1 MTMAERKDKRKQTQ
15 KQQAAATPKL
25 HPRGLA
31 RSVAK
36 TLGGGKVR
44 KNWREQVAKLPRTL
58 PFKKKPHYR
67 DCVGHAGGQV

>member
-1 MTMAERKDKRKQTQ
+1 MRKRTDKRKQTQ

-36 TLGGGKVR
+36 TLGKGKVS
-44 KNWREQVAKLPRTL
+44 KNWREQIAKLPRKL
-58 PFKKKPHYR
+58 PVKKKPHYR
-67 DCVGHAGGQV
+67 DCAGQVGGLV